1 MALKHYRFLVES
13 RPHPGQEAAYHAWY
27 DGQHS
32 ADLLRLPG
40 ARQTQRFQVVG
51 DDGPRFFMIVDYQ
64 TDDLPGL
71 LAEIQARGQS
81 GAMPSS
87 DAIDRSSVKITI
99 LEAWAPAQA
108 NDGATG

>member
-1 MALKHYRFLVES
+1 MKHYRFLVES
-13 RPHPGQEAAYHAWY
+13 QPLAGQEADYHAWY
-27 DGQHS
+27 DGRHT

-40 ARQTQRFQVVG
+40 VRQTQRFQTVG
-51 DDGPRFFMIVDYQ
+51 AEGTRFFMIVDYQ

-87 DAIDRSSVKITI
+87 EALDRSSLKITI
-99 LEAWAPAQA
+99 LEAWAPAQSP
-108 NDGATG
+108 